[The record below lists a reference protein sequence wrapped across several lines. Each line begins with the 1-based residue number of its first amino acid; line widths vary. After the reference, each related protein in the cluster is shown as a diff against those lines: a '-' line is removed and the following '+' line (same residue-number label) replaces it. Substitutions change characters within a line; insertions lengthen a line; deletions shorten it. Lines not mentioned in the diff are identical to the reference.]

1 MLPQFA
7 LSDERVLLLR
17 YHFDLI
23 WKSCFN
29 SVVPLLHHAGSHV
42 VYETMRFTIDPLL
55 TLHLI
60 PSNFQRFYTLE
71 DNQTVVLD
79 EIINQKFKEAK
90 ERADLDWKSE

>member
-1 MLPQFA
+1 MA
-7 LSDERVLLLR
+7 LLKDLKDLYPESDS
-17 YHFDLI
+17 DL
-23 WKSCFN
+23 SQN
-29 SVVPLLHHAGSHV
+29 RRH
-42 VYETMRFTIDPLL
+42 PLL

-90 ERADLDWKSE
+90 ERADLDWKSEEVAVIVVEWITSIL